1 MTIALTS
8 ATGKL
13 GGAVLEAILENS
25 LIALKELVVCVRSS
39 QSSFSIRLLTVLQ
52 TSSDLKDSRF
62 DFFHAQNIK
71 LRQANFD
78 DAASLEKAFEGCD
91 KLFLVSTPRI
101 EMDYNDAPL
110 WQGREKHHRAAI
122 DAALSAGVKHI
133 YYTSLGFGNPSKA
146 GVMRAHIRT
155 EAYLHDLEKQD
166 KVRVTIIREGLYNE
180 SWPLYLGYYY
190 DLKNETKEEVVVAG
204 DGPISWTSIAD
215 MAYGTAV
222 VLAQPSEKWSGK
234 TFYLSQKKTETLHDI
249 ANIVSTIKGEEIKLK
264 IVSRKEYEDYYSER
278 GHDRASVEWW
288 SSSYDA
294 LKDGECAI
302 NDPTLESMLADAGRS
317 PKPLEETIGEMLK

>member
-13 GGAVLEAILENS
+13 GGAVLNAILENE
-25 LIALKELVVCVRSS
+25 LIDPKELVVC
-39 QSSFSIRLLTVLQ
+39 
-52 TSSDLKDSRF
+52 TSTDPKDSRF
-62 DFFHAQNIK
+62 DRLHSQSIT

-78 DAASLEKAFEGCD
+78 DPSSLKRAYAGCD

-122 DAALSAGVKHI
+122 DAALEADVEHI
-133 YYTSLGFGNPSKA
+133 YYTSLGFSNPSKA

-155 EAYLHDLEKQD
+155 EKYLKDLEREN

-180 SWPLYLGYYY
+180 SWPLYFGYFFG
-190 DLKNETKEEVVVAG
+190 LKDETREEVFVAG
-204 DGPISWTSIAD
+204 DGPISWTSIPD
-215 MAYGTAV
+215 MGYGTAKI
-222 VLAQPSEKWSGK
+222 LAAPSEEWSGK
-234 TFYLSQKKTETLHDI
+234 TFYLSQKKTWTLHDI
-249 ANIVSTIKGEEIKLK
+249 AQIISKIKGGEIKLK
-264 IVSRKEYEDYYSER
+264 VVSRKEYENYYTER
-278 GHDRASVEWW
+278 GTERASVEWW

-302 NDPTLESMLADAGRS
+302 EDPTLEGLLKEADRT
-317 PKPLEETIGEMLK
+317 PKPLEETIEEMMK